1 MKISQLPKLTDLEL
15 ASDATAMAAQI
26 AAAPS
31 TFGLSAGQATEMVD
45 IAELFTDSIAA
56 AEAARVAAESA
67 TFDKELQREA
77 LLSIFS
83 QYLNLMYAT
92 PSVSSSEIM
101 TLGLEP
107 RSTTRTPLV
116 PTTPQ
121 DPLAT
126 PFANG
131 TVKITWNRG
140 DNKYGVVYEI
150 ECSDADESNWAVC
163 ATTTKQSVNLSGFD
177 PGVPKWFRIR
187 ATKNGD
193 YSDYSY
199 NTGIYIPVP
208 GLALAA

>member
-1 MKISQLPKLTDLEL
+1 MKLSQLAKLPDLDL
-15 ASDATAMAAQI
+15 AADATAI
-26 AAAPS
+26 AASITASPT
-31 TFGLSAGQATEMVD
+31 TFGLTALQATEMSD

-67 TFDKELQREA
+67 AFDKDEQRDA

-92 PSVSSSEIM
+92 PGVTASEIM

-107 RSTTRTPLV
+107 RSTSRTPVV
-116 PTTPQ
+116 PVTPL
-121 DPLAT
+121 DVLAT

-131 TVKITWNRG
+131 TVKINWNRG
-140 DNKYGVVYEI
+140 GNKYGVLFEI

-163 ATTTKQSVNLSGFD
+163 GTTTKQSITLSGFD
-177 PGVPKWFRIR
+177 PGVPKWFRVR
-187 ATKNGD
+187 ATKNGE
-193 YSDYSY
+193 YSDYSF
-199 NTGIYIPVP
+199 NSGIYIPVP